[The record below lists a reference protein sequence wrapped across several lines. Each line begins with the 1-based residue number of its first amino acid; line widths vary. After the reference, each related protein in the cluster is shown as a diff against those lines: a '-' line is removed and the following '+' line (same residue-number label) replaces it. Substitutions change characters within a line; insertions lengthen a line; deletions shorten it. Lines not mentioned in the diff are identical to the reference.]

1 MLTTKESDP
10 QPMAWSDHV
19 LPALK
24 AAGIRLVSYVPDK
37 PLVPIIDALWADPEM
52 ETVNATREEE
62 ALAIAS
68 GAYLAGAK
76 SCVMMQVSGL
86 GNCVNAL
93 ASLNIPQ
100 TIPVLLLITERGG
113 LGEFNC
119 SQVPMGRAARP
130 ILDTLGIQ
138 HWYVEREEDVEP
150 VLTGAVPLCYA
161 GRVPLAVI
169 FAQRLTG
176 GE

>member
-1 MLTTKESDP
+1 
-10 QPMAWSDHV
+10 MAWQDPV
-19 LPALK
+19 VPTLK
-24 AAGIRLVSYVPDK
+24 AAGVRLFAYVPDK
-37 PLVPIIDALWADPEM
+37 PLAPIIDALWNDPEV
-52 ETVNATREEE
+52 EVVGASREEE

-68 GAYLAGAK
+68 GAYLAGTM

-86 GNCVNAL
+86 GNCINAL

-100 TIPVLLLITERGG
+100 TIPVLLFITERGG

-130 ILDTLGIQ
+130 ILDALGIQ
-138 HWYVEREEDVEP
+138 SWYVEKEEDVEP
-150 VLTGAVPLCYA
+150 VLAGAVPLCMA
-161 GRVPLAVI
+161 SRVPVAVI
-169 FAQRLTG
+169 FAQRMTG